1 MSDEARM
8 ARTSLKKTVAYA
20 TELLTMI
27 GKDDELEAWIQA
39 KISDMDHNIE
49 AVYGY
54 YKFGEDEDNES
65 EDGEDSGEDM
75 EMEDD
80 GRVVISMD
88 EFPRP

>member
-1 MSDEARM
+1 MSDEAKM

-27 GKDDELEAWIQA
+27 GKDDEVEAWIQT

-54 YKFGEDEDNES
+54 YKFGDDEYDES
-65 EDGEDSGEDM
+65 ENGEDM